1 MPRPRF
7 AVVMLFLGCAGAAAI
22 AILLPGGWA
31 GLATSDVS
39 AIAGRILSTGY
50 RAAEMAYATIRSGQE
65 RAPAVVIGL
74 GVLLVFPLAA
84 MLTRAAQG
92 RRRRREAARARAA
105 LARQAAEASAL
116 LRPAGAWLDVDKPR
130 PAYHKMEGE
139 LLRIGRDR
147 ENDLR
152 LEDPNVHL
160 HHALIQRTPDAEFIL
175 VDVTGGK
182 GNGTLVNGRRMARA
196 RLRDGD
202 LIELGNSRVRFRC
215 ELVSRTARA

>member
-31 GLATSDVS
+31 NLATSDVS

-84 MLTRAAQG
+84 MLTLAAQG
-92 RRRRREAARARAA
+92 RRRRRAA